1 MSMNVYERV
10 FETILDRKANP
21 EQGSYTTYLFEKG
34 LEKILKKV
42 GEESTEVIIASCKHD
57 KEEVINEYGDLIYH
71 LLVLMAEL
79 GITLDDIHA
88 VMEERDKK
96 THNLKAERKPI
107 ENL

>member
-1 MSMNVYERV
+1 MNVYERV

>member
-42 GEESTEVIIASCKHD
+42 GEESTEVTIASCKHD